1 MAWRTILPEK
11 MDRAHPASTGP
22 LLNSSFTADTS
33 RSALAKGLPF
43 AMLVDLFMPA
53 LDERIFNKRVER
65 CQRPRNLHPHVPPYL
80 SRGDS
85 RGLTRHGLVRQLSD
99 GTPPPTVA
107 QRRPIVPNRQS
118 RQLKSVPPLR
128 LGGRNFLSHRLAV
141 PRQMPQPRPPCW
153 SRSTKR
159 PPSSPILTFFATFPS
174 LLPALKELAPPSQN
188 HAPISGL
195 QRSHIRQNHV
205 VRSMSRR
212 SRQSPS
218 GHSGARRGIARERE
232 GEAYMCGDIQKLTRQ
247 GHDSIFASETLPH
260 HDGTP
265 VVSREVSRGCLS

>member
-11 MDRAHPASTGP
+11 KDRAHPASTGP
-22 LLNSSFTADTS
+22 LLNSSFAADTS

-80 SRGDS
+80 SRGDR

-99 GTPPPTVA
+99 GTPH

-128 LGGRNFLSHRLAV
+128 LGGHNFLSHRLAV

-159 PPSSPILTFFATFPS
+159 PLSSPISPPSSPSSPRSPPYSPLTKNLRPPLKIMHQYQVCNIRTSDKIMLCGRCPGAAGRVRRDTVGRGGVS
-174 LLPALKELAPPSQN
+174 LGKGKVKHTCAV
-188 HAPISGL
+188 ISK
-195 QRSHIRQNHV
+195 S
-205 VRSMSRR
+205 
-212 SRQSPS
+212 
-218 GHSGARRGIARERE
+218 
-232 GEAYMCGDIQKLTRQ
+232 
-247 GHDSIFASETLPH
+247 
-260 HDGTP
+260 
-265 VVSREVSRGCLS
+265 